1 MRFEVETGG
10 RSRVVEVRRD
20 GARVD
25 GRELALDMVRTG
37 RAWSLLI
44 DTRSYE
50 IFVVEQPGGGL
61 VVHVNGHPVPALVIG
76 GRGATR
82 VRSTGG
88 WRAGA
93 TGARDGGS
101 GPRQVTAPMPGR
113 IDKVLVKAGEAVSA
127 GQGLVVVEAMK
138 MENELRSPRA
148 GTVSDVRVSE
158 GVSVEANAV
167 LVVVD

>member
-61 VVHVNGHPVPALVIG
+61 VVHVNGHPVPALVAG
-76 GRGATR
+76 R
-82 VRSTGG
+82 VR
-88 WRAGA
+88 
-93 TGARDGGS
+93 ARKTERDTGS

-113 IDKVLVKAGEAVSA
+113 IVKVLVKAGEAVSA